1 MEEIDIKDLIFSFWK
16 RKIKIL
22 VILVIF
28 AIIGTSYSYFII
40 KPMYNSTSTV
50 LVTQS
55 IEVKED
61 DEVKANSKLIPT
73 YAELIKTDK
82 VIETVVK
89 NINNPEITSGNIK
102 SSISVQIIKDTEVVK
117 ITVKNSNSEYA
128 AIIANEVAK
137 ISCEK
142 LKELYSMTNT
152 YILDTAIPSTV
163 PYNIN
168 HTKDIVIFVFIGVI
182 VAIGYVLIANI
193 IEYSTN
199 KTKNNRGK

>member
-152 YILDTAIPSTV
+152 YILDTATPSTV